1 MKVQYLSVRR
11 VRPDDD
17 GVITRIYWQ
26 KTKTYMTCVAVVK
39 RMMRVVATT
48 RVSTQ
53 GQQTAA
59 LVHVFMCTLVGMFNF
74 NVTHKQR

>member
-26 KTKTYMTCVAVVK
+26 NTVNIYDMCVSNEKDDASV
-39 RMMRVVATT
+39 RNNA
-48 RVSTQ
+48 
-53 GQQTAA
+53 
-59 LVHVFMCTLVGMFNF
+59 
-74 NVTHKQR
+74 